1 MVKRYTDEL
10 DRYNVC
16 EWSLCG
22 SERAHLS
29 STETGKSLAFIILIN
44 QKSIKVYNWILYF
57 W

>member
-1 MVKRYTDEL
+1 MVKRYADEL
-10 DRYNVC
+10 DRYVC

-29 STETGKSLAFIILIN
+29 STETGKFLAIIILIN
-44 QKSIKVYNWILYF
+44 QKSIKGYNWILYF